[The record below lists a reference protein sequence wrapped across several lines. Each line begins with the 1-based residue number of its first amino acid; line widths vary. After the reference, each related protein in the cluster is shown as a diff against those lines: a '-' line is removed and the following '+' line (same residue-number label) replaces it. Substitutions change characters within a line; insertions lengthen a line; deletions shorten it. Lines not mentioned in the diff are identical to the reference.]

1 VRPVKRAFVSLLL
14 GAVLIAAGCT
24 GGDDKQSGDDRVEI
38 SVMGLPPTTDA
49 AGRKWFLDKVAKFE
63 EANPGI
69 EIKASDATWD
79 ARSFAARLA
88 GGNVETLIRVPL
100 TEPAE
105 LIARGQVADITAET
119 KALANWSAF
128 DPKVLAPVTKDGKV
142 YGLPENMYAL
152 GLSYNRELFTK
163 AGLDPDK
170 PPATW
175 DEVRSMAKQITE
187 RTGAIGFG
195 ATTTK
200 NAGGWH
206 LSAETYSFGGT
217 MQKKDDAQS
226 GKAVASFNE
235 GPTARFL
242 ELLKQMRWTDK
253 SMGTQQ
259 LRSQDDMNKDFASGK
274 VAMAINAPDYYFAYV
289 QNFRGDPQKFG
300 MAAFPQGG
308 GNATLVGGTIDMV
321 SAKATK
327 EQREAA
333 VKWMDYIYLKA
344 VSEPEA
350 AVEYN
355 KSRAD
360 DKLVVG
366 VPVLPL
372 FNQATLDK
380 VNAAIKPYVNVP
392 VENFQPF
399 VDGTTKLTYTA
410 EPAVAAQDLYAV
422 MDSVV
427 QAVLTKENADI
438 AKLLADAETRV
449 NSILRQKQQ

>member
-1 VRPVKRAFVSLLL
+1 MNRAFLTLGLSAILL
-14 GAVLIAAGCT
+14 IAGCT
-24 GGDDKQSGDDRVEI
+24 GGDEPAGDGGRVEI

-49 AGRKWFLDKVAKFE
+49 NGRKWFQEKVAAFE
-63 EANPGI
+63 NANPSI
-69 EIKASDATWD
+69 KIKASDATWD

-128 DPKVLAPVTKDGKV
+128 DPKVLEPVTKDGKV

-152 GLSYNRELFTK
+152 GLSYNRELFDK

-175 DEVRSMAKQITE
+175 DEVRSMAKQITDK
-187 RTGAIGFG
+187 TGAIGFG

-217 MQKKDDAQS
+217 MEKTVDGRA
-226 GKAVASFNE
+226 AASFTE
-235 GPTARFL
+235 GPTAKFL

-259 LRSQDDMNKDFASGK
+259 LRSQDDMNKDFATGK
-274 VAMAINAPDYYFAYV
+274 VAMAINAPDYYFGYV
-289 QNFRGDPQKFG
+289 QNFRGDPRKFG

-321 SAKATK
+321 SAKASK
-327 EQREAA
+327 QQREAA
-333 VKWMDYIYLKA
+333 VKWMDYIYLKV

-355 KSRAD
+355 KSRAAD
-360 DKLVVG
+360 GLVVG

-380 VNAAIKPYVNVP
+380 VNAAIAPHVNVP
-392 VENFQPF
+392 VKNFQPF
-399 VDGTTKLTYTA
+399 LDGTTELTYTA

-427 QAVLTKENADI
+427 QAVLTKQDADP
-438 AKLLADAETRV
+438 AKLLADAEGRV